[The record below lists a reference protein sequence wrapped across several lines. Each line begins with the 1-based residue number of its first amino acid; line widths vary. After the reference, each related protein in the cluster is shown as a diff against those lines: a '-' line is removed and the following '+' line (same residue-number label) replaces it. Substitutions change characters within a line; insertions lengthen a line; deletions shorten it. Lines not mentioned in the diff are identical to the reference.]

1 VAAVPLWPE
10 SREHTG
16 VVSEENVARARRV
29 YEAWNA
35 HDWDRV
41 VAEVDAAHHLHLTG
55 LLPGLKPEYDGKDGL
70 REFLESFDAIWTDL
84 KVDVERIEDA
94 GDRVVGLVR
103 IRGTATGSG
112 VPVSI
117 EYAHVF
123 HLVGERAV
131 RTEGFRTWREAL
143 ESAGLKA

>member
-1 VAAVPLWPE
+1 M
-10 SREHTG
+10 
-16 VVSEENVARARRV
+16 SEGNVERATRV

-41 VAEVDAAHHLHLTG
+41 LAEVDESHVLHLTG
-55 LLPGLKPEYDGKDGL
+55 LLQGLKSEYHGHDGL

-84 KVDVERIEDA
+84 RVDVERIEDA

-103 IRGTATGSG
+103 LCGTATGSG

-123 HLVGERAV
+123 HLEGDRAV
-131 RTEGFRTWREAL
+131 RTDAYKTWQEAL
-143 ESAGLKA
+143 DAAGIQG